1 MTFGKFLMVAGLVGA
16 ALATPVF
23 AQQPSPREPPCAD
36 RDHVAGQLRETFGE
50 HMIGSGLAENG
61 VLFEL
66 YVGRTGTWTLLA
78 TTPTGRSCLVSA
90 GQAWEPLPDPDIFA
104 AR

>member
-1 MTFGKFLMVAGLVGA
+1 MTFSKFLMVAGLAGA
-16 ALATPVF
+16 MLAVPAF
-23 AQQPSPREPPCAD
+23 AQQPSPRGPPCAD

-50 HMIGSGLAENG
+50 HMIGSGLAESG

-66 YVGRTGTWTLLA
+66 YVGPTGTWTLLA
-78 TTPTGRSCLVSA
+78 TTPTSKSCLVGA
-90 GQAWEPLPDPDIFA
+90 GEAWEPLPDPGMFA